1 MVPGR
6 PWDSRKGCAVLV
18 VTRFGVPPDGA
29 DRFAGLAHAALAALA
44 ARPGFRR
51 GHAGRSVD
59 DPAEWVLVTEWDGVG
74 AYRRALSAYEVKMAA
89 TPLLAQARDGA
100 GAFEVLIAADG
111 TGVTAT
117 ATSDRAADADTT
129 GPGGSPGT
137 DPDVR
142 PADRGRDEGD
152 R

>member
-1 MVPGR
+1 M
-6 PWDSRKGCAVLV
+6 LV
-18 VTRFGVPPDGA
+18 VSRFTVPEPDGS
-29 DRFAGLAHAALAALA
+29 RFAEQARDALAALA

-59 DPAEWVLVTEWDGVG
+59 DPAEWVLVSEWDGVG
-74 AYRRALSAYEVKMAA
+74 AYRRALGTYEVKMAA
-89 TPLLAQARDGA
+89 TPLLAQARDEA
-100 GAFEVLIAADG
+100 GAFEELVTADS

-117 ATSDRAADADTT
+117 ARSDRAPDADIV
-129 GPGGSPGT
+129 GPGGIRGA

-142 PADRGRDEGD
+142 PADEPPGPTRPARN

>member
-1 MVPGR
+1 M
-6 PWDSRKGCAVLV
+6 LV
-18 VTRFGVPPDGA
+18 VS
-29 DRFAGLAHAALAALA
+29 RFAVTEAEAGGFAGSARAALEALA

-129 GPGGSPGT
+129 SPGGSPGAELHARAT
-137 DPDVR
+137 DR
-142 PADRGRDEGD
+142 SEGD

>member
-1 MVPGR
+1 M
-6 PWDSRKGCAVLV
+6 LV
-18 VTRFGVPPDGA
+18 VSRFGVPADGG
-29 DRFAGLAHAALAALA
+29 DRFAELAGAALAALS

-89 TPLLAQARDGA
+89 TPLLAQARDEA
-100 GAFEVLIAADG
+100 GAFEVLVTADG
-111 TGVTAT
+111 TGITAT
-117 ATSDRAADADTT
+117 ATSDRAADADTA
-129 GPGGSPGT
+129 GPGGLPAA
-137 DPDVR
+137 DPHVG
-142 PADRGRDEGD
+142 PADRTRSQGD